1 MKVILKTDIGIER
14 IVLSRLKDLDIP
26 CSLPPDGLRGILL
39 VDKAGPETAKQLDSI
54 PEITTILPIDAECP
68 SNLEAIVKAGTS
80 AAQTRL
86 QNYESFAVRTVRRGK
101 QAYSS
106 MDVSISLGAAIVEA
120 LGCPVNLDT
129 PDQVVHVDIVEDRT
143 YISIIEGTSQ
153 HKKNRAGT
161 AGTLVANKTAIIQ
174 SAYLYRSDATASMG
188 HRIGR
193 SAQAFGIREL
203 VLAIQEKTEAR
214 DLMRLIEGVY
224 KGRQTRYSKMETIT
238 SGKATKIPVHVADL
252 YQTVRERADEPIII
266 SSALGDPLSAH
277 ADKIKTL
284 YQEKRVNVFIGAREG
299 VPKGLNRFA
308 DLVVNLCPG
317 LTYATEHGIPA
328 AMVGLVSCFHEGVE

>member
-1 MKVILKTDIGIER
+1 
-14 IVLSRLKDLDIP
+14 
-26 CSLPPDGLRGILL
+26 
-39 VDKAGPETAKQLDSI
+39 
-54 PEITTILPIDAECP
+54 
-68 SNLEAIVKAGTS
+68 
-80 AAQTRL
+80 
-86 QNYESFAVRTVRRGK
+86 
-101 QAYSS
+101 
-106 MDVSISLGAAIVEA
+106 
-120 LGCPVNLDT
+120 
-129 PDQVVHVDIVEDRT
+129 
-143 YISIIEGTSQ
+143 
-153 HKKNRAGT
+153 
-161 AGTLVANKTAIIQ
+161 
-174 SAYLYRSDATASMG
+174 MG

-224 KGRQTRYSKMETIT
+224 KGRQTRYSKMENIT
-238 SGKATKIPVHVADL
+238 LGKATKIPVHVADL

-266 SSALGDPLSAH
+266 SSAMGDPLNAH

-328 AMVGLVSCFHEGVE
+328 VMVGLVSCFHEVVE